1 MQIINNKIYK
11 MKRKNKDISPIYYK
25 NVEEMDKPISELIN
39 ELRNELSRTRGKL
52 HDIKMSFG
60 WDEWIANYEGGLT
73 CMISAMSNFQD
84 ELIKFENKKDLVKSW
99 AKMELN
105 SSYGIPVI
113 PMIYDKNIAYQ
124 ITEECKKNLNILQDI
139 FKNHKSY

>member
-1 MQIINNKIYK
+1 

-84 ELIKFENKKDLVKSW
+84 ELIKFENKKDLVKS
-99 AKMELN
+99 
-105 SSYGIPVI
+105 
-113 PMIYDKNIAYQ
+113 
-124 ITEECKKNLNILQDI
+124 
-139 FKNHKSY
+139 